1 MIGDAGFS
9 SPVSRTLCMGSKAK
23 VMVNVLGNAQDH
35 ASVLIGHADV
45 LIRGNAS
52 IMEDIVNIGI
62 IIGITIGNAPDPGNA
77 IIGVKT
83 SIMMSGTSIGKSL
96 DGNVHHVKIAVII
109 VVNIVSKKNQEN
121 DLDIN

>member
-1 MIGDAGFS
+1 
-9 SPVSRTLCMGSKAK
+9 MGSKAK

-83 SIMMSGTSIGKSL
+83 SIMMSGASIGKSL
-96 DGNVHHVKIAVII
+96 DVHHVKIAVII